1 LSAGSASATSRS
13 PRATWWSA
21 TRWWPSRRDPPLLV
35 SQRTDRLDS
44 QIRQELMDLLQREM
58 KDPRLGFATITRVET
73 ARDLG
78 HARVFVSVL
87 GSDAERERT
96 MSALRV
102 ATPWLRRKLG
112 ERLSLRHVPELSVRE
127 DDSIASGD
135 RVLQIIN
142 ELDLEP
148 IERPSDEA
156 GEE

>member
-1 LSAGSASATSRS
+1 M
-13 PRATWWSA
+13 
-21 TRWWPSRRDPPLLV
+21 

-78 HARVFVSVL
+78 HARVWVSVL
-87 GSDAERERT
+87 GTDAERERT

-102 ATPWLRRKLG
+102 ATPWLRRRLG
-112 ERLSLRHVPELSVRE
+112 ERLSLRHVPELTVRE

-135 RVLQIIN
+135 RVLQIIR
-142 ELDLEP
+142 ELDP
-148 IERPSDEA
+148 APADPAPDEA
-156 GEE
+156 GEA

>member
-1 LSAGSASATSRS
+1 M
-13 PRATWWSA
+13 
-21 TRWWPSRRDPPLLV
+21 

-78 HARVFVSVL
+78 HARVWVSVL
-87 GSDAERERT
+87 GTDLERERT

-112 ERLSLRHVPELSVRE
+112 ERLSLRHVPELTVRE
-127 DDSIASGD
+127 DDSIESGD
-135 RVLQIIN
+135 RVLRIIQ
-142 ELDLEP
+142 ELEEGASDSSL
-148 IERPSDEA
+148 DEA
-156 GEE
+156 GEP

>member
-1 LSAGSASATSRS
+1 
-13 PRATWWSA
+13 
-21 TRWWPSRRDPPLLV
+21 V

-87 GSDAERERT
+87 GSDADRERT
-96 MSALRV
+96 MSALHV

-135 RVLQIIN
+135 RVLQIIR
-142 ELDLEP
+142 ELDIDPVEP
-148 IERPSDEA
+148 AADEA